1 MKTKQHEIV
10 NEWNNPVFAENA
22 ESESL
27 LPCSEM
33 PPAKQSKDRRMGE
46 IEFFHSQHIT
56 IRVETHV
63 FLWSHPNPNDAG
75 HKVPYIQH
83 RMKSFYDG

>member
-1 MKTKQHEIV
+1 
-10 NEWNNPVFAENA
+10 
-22 ESESL
+22 
-27 LPCSEM
+27 
-33 PPAKQSKDRRMGE
+33 MGE
-46 IEFFHSQHIT
+46 IEYFHSQHIT